1 MDKNTYKNSTAEK
14 ITSVMMGHAVAD
26 AVGVPAEFKS
36 RSYLEANPVS
46 DMTGYGTHN
55 MPKGCFSDDTS
66 MSIAALDV
74 LKSGWVD
81 YSAIMDNLVLWV
93 YSDKFTATGVTFDVG
108 GSCMSA
114 ISSYRYSDRKS
125 AFGHAP
131 MSERSNGNGSLMRI
145 HPFVLYYYFTSGEL
159 VPHIRDIEMA
169 SALTHPHPRSL
180 VACGIYAFVLWAL
193 LDKPTKASVY
203 RGLAM
208 AREYYRDNEEYHT
221 YRRLFEEI
229 GNPECE
235 LPDIHTIESS
245 GYVVHSLE
253 AAVWCLRRAESYRD
267 CVLSA
272 VNLGEDTDTVAAI
285 AGGLAGALFGLESIP
300 DTWRAGLIGG
310 EKIEAMCREAAS
322 FWCENR
328 DI

>member
-1 MDKNTYKNSTAEK
+1 MTLDSVKEK
-14 ITSVMMGHAVAD
+14 ILSVILGHAVAD
-26 AVGVPAEFKS
+26 AVGVPAEFKP
-36 RSYLEANPVS
+36 RSHFNLNPVT

-55 MPKGCFSDDTS
+55 MPLGCYSDDTS

-74 LKSGWVD
+74 LKSGSTD
-81 YSAIMDNLVLWV
+81 YIAIMDNLVDWV
-93 YSDKFTATGVTFDVG
+93 YSDKYTATGVTFDVG

-114 ISSYRYSDRKS
+114 ISAYKYSDRKS

-131 MSERSNGNGSLMRI
+131 ISERSNGNGSLMRI

-159 VPHIRDIEMA
+159 VPHIRDIEKA
-169 SALTHPHPRSL
+169 SMLTHPHPRSL
-180 VACGIYAFVLWAL
+180 VGCGIYAFVLWAL
-193 LDKPTKASVY
+193 LDRPERASVY
-203 RGLAM
+203 RGLTM
-208 AREYYRDNEEYHT
+208 AREYYRDSEEYHT

-229 GNPECE
+229 GDPERE
-235 LPDIHTIESS
+235 LPEVDAIESS

-253 AAVWCLRRAESYRD
+253 AAIWCLLRAGGYRE

-300 DTWRAGLIGG
+300 DAWRAGLIGG
-310 EKIEAMCREAAS
+310 EKIEAMCRDAAVI
-322 FWCENR
+322 WCENR
-328 DI
+328 D